1 MAIEIKTIQQK
12 EQLILN
18 ALIKSINTGQ
28 TDASKKIDP
37 TIRNS
42 FIRGFIQSLAVG
54 LFENDKNIQKGIADA
69 FLGGESFR
77 NYWTP
82 KIGINRQDTTNA
94 SGNIVITGTAG
105 TIINAGTLITN
116 ANGIQYSLNANVT
129 IASHTINIE
138 SITRIGTQAIV
149 TTIDNHNLA
158 NNVLISILGANEAE
172 YNVVNQEISVTGSK
186 TFTFDITTIP
196 TTPATG
202 TLTLSFT
209 NAIANVTS
217 TTLGTNT
224 NIGSIVE
231 LTFVNTIVSINPA
244 VFTTFDG
251 ISGGL
256 DVETDA
262 SIDTRLA
269 EKFQS
274 YFAPAFTKVGIPIFL
289 KEAVAGV
296 TRVWVKDAFPAA
308 GKVTIYFVRDN
319 DVNILP
325 NSTQIQDVK
334 NAIVNGT
341 NKLDPI
347 KPSNTPD
354 DYVIVLAP
362 TPIVVNFNFTS
373 ITPNTDEMKQAVK
386 DNLTDFFRNNTDFET
401 SITREELFNVILSTV
416 DSQGNV
422 PKVSI
427 GITDVI
433 VGTGK
438 IPILGT
444 ITF

>member
-12 EQLILN
+12 EQLLSN

-28 TDASKKIDP
+28 TDALKKIDP
-37 TIRNS
+37 TIKNS
-42 FIRGFIQSLAVG
+42 FILGLVQSLAAG
-54 LFENDKNIQKGIADA
+54 LFENDKNIQKGIAGA

-82 KIGINRQDTTNA
+82 KIGINRQDATNS

-116 ANGIQYSLNANVT
+116 AQSIQYLLNANAT
-129 IASHTINIE
+129 ITSQTINIE
-138 SITRIGTQAIV
+138 SITRIGTQVMV
-149 TTIDNHNLA
+149 TTVDNHNLA
-158 NNVLISILGANEAE
+158 NNVLISILGANETE
-172 YNVVNQEISVTGSK
+172 YNVINQEISVTGSK
-186 TFTFDITTIP
+186 TFTFDITTTPI
-196 TTPATG
+196 TPATG

-209 NAIANVTS
+209 NAVANVTS
-217 TTLGTNT
+217 TTLGINT
-224 NIGSIVE
+224 NIGGLVE
-231 LTFVNTIVSINPA
+231 LTFVNTIVGINPA

-262 SIDTRLA
+262 SIDKRLT

-289 KEAVAGV
+289 KDAVAGV

-334 NAIVNGT
+334 NAMINGT
-341 NKLDPI
+341 DKFRPI
-347 KPSNTPD
+347 VPPTID
-354 DYVIVLAP
+354 DSYVIVLAP

-386 DNLTDFFRNNTDFET
+386 DNLTDFFGNNTDFET
-401 SITREELFNVILSTV
+401 SITREELFNVILSTI
-416 DSQGNV
+416 DSQGNA
-422 PKVSI
+422 PKVAL
-427 GITDVI
+427 GITDII